1 LKNARG
7 KNMKYCHNNKKP
19 VSFVFNEFEK
29 EKTETLKNTVD
40 SFLSKCREE
49 NGCPGGCAYHV
60 DIKQSDFKEL
70 FMSSEIQKILKD
82 RKIGKF
88 VLLDQYGFKHIDDA
102 VFKQL
107 VGFPKTDFIFFI
119 STSNISR
126 FKEQECVKKYFEI
139 ERIYFDEGKPME
151 CHSIMADYFRRFA
164 GDDYYIHHFTIRKG
178 SNYWG
183 LIFGTGHSYG
193 MEKFLKVCWRQDPN
207 SGESNF
213 NKNNDLDLNDLFYNP
228 EHTIKKVEIKRA
240 VETAIINCKI
250 CDNISGFEFVMKMGG
265 EPKLFTDVVKQME
278 GDSRIVREGNLNYS
292 STNIHALKKKQYKIK
307 VI

>member
-1 LKNARG
+1 MN
-7 KNMKYCHNNKKP
+7 
-19 VSFVFNEFEK
+19 
-29 EKTETLKNTVD
+29 
-40 SFLSKCREE
+40 
-49 NGCPGGCAYHV
+49 
-60 DIKQSDFKEL
+60 
-70 FMSSEIQKILKD
+70 D

-126 FKEQECVKKYFEI
+126 FKEQDCVQKYFKTEHI
-139 ERIYFDEGKPME
+139 CFDEGKPME
-151 CHSIMADYFRRFA
+151 CHSKMADYFRRLA
-164 GDDYYIHHFTIRKG
+164 GDDYYIHHFTIQKG

-207 SGESNF
+207 SGESSF
-213 NKNNDLDLNDLFYNP
+213 NKNNDLDVNDLFYNP
-228 EHTIKKVEIKRA
+228 EHTVKKVTIKKA
-240 VETAIINCKI
+240 VETAIMDCEI
-250 CDNISGFEFVMKMGG
+250 CDNITGFEFVMKMGG

-278 GDSRIVREGNLNYS
+278 ADNKIIREGNLNYS
-292 STNIHALKKKQYKIK
+292 STNIHTLKNKQYQIK